1 MKSRTVPS
9 TAAEG
14 LRRLVAFREG
24 MHSPCWMM
32 RTHDNCAL
40 IVPTLHVRLEFLRT
54 FKRFTVDEAVR
65 LGLVELGAVRQDVPP
80 FAYCPPWLRDTGTLP
95 DGRMA
100 LQGRTI
106 TAPRDNKPI
115 NSSAGETA

>member
-1 MKSRTVPS
+1 MAKTVPS
-9 TAAEG
+9 TAAVG
-14 LRRLVAFREG
+14 LQRLVAFREG

-40 IVPTLHVRLEFLRT
+40 IVPAMTGRLEFLRT

-65 LGLVELGAVRQDVPP
+65 LGLVELGAERQQVPP
-80 FAYCPPWLRDTGTLP
+80 FAACPPWLRDTGTLP

-106 TAPRDNKPI
+106 KVLGGAL
-115 NSSAGETA
+115 

>member
-1 MKSRTVPS
+1 MKSKTVPS
-9 TAAEG
+9 TATQG
-14 LRRLVAFREG
+14 LVRLVEFREG

-40 IVPTLHVRLEFLRT
+40 IVPTLYGRLEFLRT

-65 LGLVELGAVRQDVPP
+65 LGLVELGAELQDVPP
-80 FAYCPPWLRDTGTLP
+80 FAACPPWLRETGTLP

-100 LQGRTI
+100 LKGRTI
-106 TAPRDNKPI
+106 TAGGAK
-115 NSSAGETA
+115 